1 MCPKVWS
8 GAESRTISRLCSLPV
23 LMAEN
28 AYTTDIGVWRFSSL
42 ILSLIVNLSN
52 QFNTFVV
59 LVNGTPLRP
68 GPSSRLFF
76 PGLFHNIWNSMRD
89 IGCGF
94 GGCYRLLR
102 ARGQRGSLSVRANCR
117 WGRGR
122 STATSPRV
130 IHLSVVL
137 SWHISMRSTSTESI
151 NRINTG
157 RHVKWGQEKRMRHT
171 IHLVIKKFP
180 MDEDVRG
187 RDFSY
192 SRRTRTRLGTR
203 LKSATGQER
212 GQKMVI
218 LRNIQIAF

>member
-42 ILSLIVNLSN
+42 ILSLLVNLSN

-76 PGLFHNIWNSMRD
+76 PGLFHNIWNSVRE

-157 RHVKWGQEKRMRHT
+157 RHVKWGQEKRMYASHNSPSN
-171 IHLVIKKFP
+171 KK
-180 MDEDVRG
+180 VSNG
-187 RDFSY
+187 W
-192 SRRTRTRLGTR
+192 RRTRERFAYATRYATKDRNGPRKGT
-203 LKSATGQER
+203 KDGNT
-212 GQKMVI
+212 
-218 LRNIQIAF
+218 